1 MKKFAKSAAAVIS
14 ALAIIAT
21 TPIAQ
26 AFAAQKK
33 TTTSDNFDNA
43 SVIGSIDSEKWSKNS
58 SSIKVEEVIPSTY
71 ALKMGSQGGNEV
83 QAALVSKNQL
93 KNLKEITF
101 DIKYCS
107 PSWFHI
113 GFPKTKN
120 DMMTANGEFNPY
132 RRDLLQGC
140 DIFKQNEWQSVKIE
154 VLSEKTFNLYVAD
167 KGKEFPSEPIKADGY
182 TLPDTDSFKD
192 CYFEMEVQ
200 TSENMDKDPHVFVD
214 NFKFISEDNSVVEDD
229 FENQSMT
236 NFEALG
242 ATVKNADGEK
252 TYVADYSVVFV
263 DGANKLA
270 FDSSKKG
277 DMLMLSK
284 KIEKNDKFLKSSD
297 AVLDVSFDVIFDE
310 SAADTDS
317 LSYFFAMDS
326 AAGTPFKNT
335 WAYTITKNG
344 GKAERFDADG
354 NIEESEGNTNEF
366 VGLTSEEGSTIK
378 IKLTQNGTLYVY
390 ENGEEK
396 LCMGGVDKYEGFT
409 GLAVQTDNTS
419 KIYVDNFVINEY
431 SFEKVVTKSVSH
443 NFSNGYFG
451 PDGKE
456 DFVYLADSGTIEAR
470 DGELVW
476 ERCADGTY
484 FGSAY
489 KYDNFVMEYKMTSIY
504 GGWQPGM
511 ATDERTAANRWI
523 GFDFGRKSAKSKT
536 YGSYGMI
543 ATRITHPTINN
554 DDSKKLVSNWKKC
567 DTFLYKAAGTS
578 EMQDEVFTIVKDI
591 PSSYFKDIT
600 YDGESVKKTDISS
613 DAAVCF
619 KWVGEDNK
627 LSLYMKRAD
636 EGEYTLYIT
645 VENIEISGYLAIM
658 CTGYVYCT
666 FDDFSVTNTATIY
679 DLADTTVPDK
689 GSGGTKT
696 EVIYDRG
703 NVDVNWNDE
712 LDLNKN
718 NGGSSGDGRKGCG
731 ASVGAGSVGV
741 TGAVIAAAVALKKK
755 RKKDDE

>member
-1 MKKFAKSAAAVIS
+1 MKKISKAVIASIS
-14 ALAIIAT
+14 ALLIFAS

-26 AFAAQKK
+26 VFAAQKK
-33 TTTSDNFDNA
+33 TTTSDNFDSA
-43 SVIGSIDSEKWSKNS
+43 SVIGSVDSEKWSKNS
-58 SSIKVEEVIPSTY
+58 STIKVEEVIPSTY

-83 QAALVSKNQL
+83 QAALVSKNL
-93 KNLKEITF
+93 LENLKEITF
-101 DIKYCS
+101 DINYCS
-107 PSWFHI
+107 PNWFHV
-113 GFPKTKN
+113 GFPKTRDN
-120 DMMTANGEFNPY
+120 MVTSNGEFNPY

-154 VLSEKTFNLYVAD
+154 VLTEKTFNLYVTD
-167 KGKEFPSEPIKADGY
+167 KGKDFPSEPIKAEGY
-182 TLPDTDSFKD
+182 TLPDTDSFKS

-200 TSENMDKDPHVFVD
+200 TSENVDKDPHVFVD
-214 NFKFISEDNSVVEDD
+214 NFKFTSENGNVIEDD

-236 NFEALG
+236 NLEALG
-242 ATVKNADGEK
+242 ATVKKADGEK
-252 TYVADYSVVFV
+252 SYVPDYSVVFV

-284 KIEKNDKFLKSSD
+284 KIEKNDKFLKSGD
-297 AVLDVSFDVIFDE
+297 TVLDVSFDVVFDAN
-310 SAADTDS
+310 AADADS
-317 LSYFFAMDS
+317 LSYFFSMES
-326 AAGTPFKNT
+326 AAGTPFNNT
-335 WAYTITKNG
+335 WAYTLTKTG
-344 GKAERFDADG
+344 GKVEHFDAAG
-354 NIEESEGNTNEF
+354 NAEELEGNTNELTE
-366 VGLTSEEGSTIK
+366 LTSEDGSAIK
-378 IKLTQNGTLYVY
+378 LKLTQNGTLYVY

-396 LCMGGVDKYEGFT
+396 LCFNGVGKYEGFT
-409 GLAVQTDNTS
+409 GFAVNNDNAS
-419 KIYVDNFVINEY
+419 KIYVDNVVVNEY
-431 SFEKVVTKSVSH
+431 SFEKVVTKSVSN
-443 NFSNGYFG
+443 NFKNNYFG
-451 PDGKE
+451 PEGKE
-456 DFVYLADSGTIEAR
+456 DFVYLADSGTIEVR

-511 ATDERTAANRWI
+511 PTDERTAANRWI
-523 GFDFGRKSAKSKT
+523 GFDFGRRSAKSKT

-554 DDSKKLVSNWKKC
+554 DDSKKLVTNWKKC
-567 DTFLYKAAGTS
+567 DTFLYKAAGVS
-578 EMQDEVFTIVKDI
+578 EMQNEVFTIVKDI
-591 PSSYFKDIT
+591 PSTYFNDIT
-600 YDGESVKKTDISS
+600 YDGTSVKRSDISA

-636 EGEYTLYIT
+636 EGEYTLYVT
-645 VENIEISGYLAIM
+645 VDNIEISGYLAIM
-658 CTGYVYCT
+658 CTGYIYCT

-679 DLADTTVPDK
+679 DLADTEVPDG
-689 GSGGTKT
+689 GSSEVVK

-718 NGGSSGDGRKGCG
+718 SGKSDGKGCG
-731 ASVGAGSVGV
+731 ASVGTGIPCIVG
-741 TGAVIAAAVALKKK
+741 AIAAAVIFRKK
-755 RKKDDE
+755 RKYDE